1 MGLET
6 DSAYS
11 AHTGEQR
18 ALRQERT
25 IFEAKNDFGGAIE
38 AGNQVRSGL
47 IVAGEHGGAEIAQ
60 LDHCARGCHL

>member
-1 MGLET
+1 MELET

-25 IFEAKNDFGGAIE
+25 IFETKDDFGGAIE

-47 IVAGEHGGAEIAQ
+47 IVAGEHG
-60 LDHCARGCHL
+60 